1 MTPFD
6 APVGIVGAG
15 PVGLVAALRLA
26 DLGVPSVLLEAKPE
40 LLKQGSKACLI
51 QGDVL
56 EILDKF
62 GCAEPIRDEG
72 VTWTVARTYV
82 RNQVIRSAE
91 YPRGLGFGPFVNI
104 SQFRIEQVLVEA
116 AEANPLCDLRWG
128 HEVVAVTQDDDGV
141 TVQVAGGQDL
151 RFGHVVAA
159 DGVRSRMREL
169 LNVEWTGYTHQDRF
183 LITDIKAKLPLAK
196 ERHFHYDPPFNPG
209 RQLVMHP
216 QPNDIWR
223 IDWQLPPDAD
233 IEAERADGRFDA
245 RVRAVIGDIPY
256 EIDWVSTYRFHQ
268 RVVARLRV
276 GRVLFAGD
284 AAHSLPPYGSRGMNS
299 GIQDADHLA
308 WKLALIDSGR
318 AGEELLETYHT
329 ERYAAAKENLRVTEA
344 TIRFMVPP
352 NRIRRW
358 ARAVLLGLSHSLG
371 LARRHVNS
379 GRMAEP
385 YVYTDSPIVQP
396 VADDPL
402 LGSFAPD
409 LPLLPTGTP
418 DAPPLP
424 TRTPGMPL
432 LPFSTPNAPLLPT
445 STPGGRAPSNKKY
458 ERSCYLFDG
467 GPTRLRRLLG
477 QRFVGLCFASSGSRA
492 AELVAKARSRE
503 WAVPAEL
510 VVVLPADAPT
520 EGVPGGVRVVR
531 SEDTALL
538 ARYGVA
544 RGTWWLARPDGHL
557 AARGNDGE
565 DFAAALR
572 TAAGVTSNRTLVK
585 GTRA

>member
-1 MTPFD
+1 MSQFD

-26 DLGVPSVLLEAKPE
+26 GLGVPSVLLEAKPE

-62 GCAEPIRDEG
+62 GRAEQIRDEG

-82 RNQVIRSAE
+82 RDKVIRSAE

-104 SQFRIEQVLVEA
+104 SQHRIEQILVDA
-116 AEANPLCDLRWG
+116 AAREPLCDLRWG
-128 HEVVAVTQDDDGV
+128 HEVVAVSQDDDGV
-141 TVQVAGGQDL
+141 TVRVKTADGERDL
-151 RFGHVVAA
+151 RFRHLVAA
-159 DGVRSRMREL
+159 DGVRSRLREL
-169 LNVEWTGYTHQDRF
+169 MDVEWTGYTHQDRF
-183 LITDIKAKLPLAK
+183 LITDIRAKLPLAK
-196 ERHFHYDPPFNPG
+196 ERHFHYDPSFNPG

-233 IEAERADGRFDA
+233 IEAERADGRFEQ

-268 RVVARLRV
+268 RVVSRLRV

-299 GIQDADHLA
+299 GIQDADNLA
-308 WKLALIDSGR
+308 WKLAFIHNGF

-344 TIRFMVPP
+344 TIQFMVPP

-358 ARAVLLGLSHSLG
+358 ARAALLGLSHTLG
-371 LARRHVNS
+371 LARKHVNS

-385 YVYTDSPIVQP
+385 YVYTRSPIVQP

-409 LPLLPTGTP
+409 MALTA
-418 DAPPLP
+418 D
-424 TRTPGMPL
+424 
-432 LPFSTPNAPLLPT
+432 
-445 STPGGRAPSNKKY
+445 PS
-458 ERSCYLFDG
+458 
-467 GPTRLRRLLG
+467 RLRRLLG
-477 QRFVGLCFASSGSRA
+477 GRFVGLCFATDDVRA
-492 AELVAKARSRE
+492 GELVEEARAKDWS
-503 WAVPAEL
+503 VPAEL
-510 VVVLPADAPT
+510 VVVLPVGAP
-520 EGVPGGVRVVR
+520 GDRVPGGVRVVR
-531 SEDTALL
+531 AEDSTLL
-538 ARYGVA
+538 TRYGTE
-544 RGTWWLARPDGHL
+544 RGAWWVVRPDGHL
-557 AARGNDGE
+557 AARGNDGK

-572 TAAGVTSNRTLVK
+572 TAAGAETRTLVK
-585 GTRA
+585 GTSS

>member
-1 MTPFD
+1 
-6 APVGIVGAG
+6 
-15 PVGLVAALRLA
+15 
-26 DLGVPSVLLEAKPE
+26 
-40 LLKQGSKACLI
+40 ACLI

-56 EILDKF
+56 EVLDKF

-82 RNQVIRSAE
+82 RNRVIRSAE

-128 HEVVAVTQDDDGV
+128 HEVMAVTQDADSV
-141 TVQVAGGQDL
+141 TVRVNTAEGEQDL
-151 RFGHVVAA
+151 RFAHLVAA
-159 DGVRSRMREL
+159 DGVRSKMREL
-169 LNVEWTGYTHQDRF
+169 MDVEWTGYTHKDRF

-196 ERHFHYDPPFNPG
+196 ERHFHYDPSFNPG

-233 IEAERADGRFDA
+233 IEAEQLDGRFDQ

-299 GIQDADHLA
+299 GIQDADNLA
-308 WKLALIDSGR
+308 WKLAAIHNGQ
-318 AGEELLETYHT
+318 AGEELLETYHI
-329 ERYAAAKENLRVTEA
+329 ERYAAARENLRVTEA

-358 ARAVLLGLSHSLG
+358 TRAALLGLSRSLG
-371 LARRHVNS
+371 LARKHVNS

-385 YVYTDSPIVQP
+385 YVYTESPIVQP
-396 VADDPL
+396 AGDDPL

-409 LPLLPTGTP
+409 MRIDGE
-418 DAPPLP
+418 
-424 TRTPGMPL
+424 
-432 LPFSTPNAPLLPT
+432 
-445 STPGGRAPSNKKY
+445 PS
-458 ERSCYLFDG
+458 
-467 GPTRLRRLLG
+467 RLRRLFG
-477 QRFVGLCFASSGSRA
+477 HRFVVLCFATTGTRA
-492 AELVAKARSRE
+492 AELLDQARSTE
-503 WAVPAEL
+503 CDM
-510 VVVLPADAPT
+510 VVVLPEGAPA
-520 EGVPGGVRVVR
+520 EGVPNGARVVR
-531 SEDTALL
+531 SEDTELL
-538 ARYGVA
+538 ARYGTVG
-544 RGTWWLARPDGHL
+544 GTWWVVRPDGHL
-557 AARGNDGE
+557 AARGSDGN

-572 TAAGVTSNRTLVK
+572 TAAGVGALDRTLVK
-585 GTRA
+585 GTSA